1 MLAAKNPT
9 SEWNNI
15 VAEEKCDTTGLLAI
29 GKVLSQ
35 SVLGLDQ
42 PIDHHEVVV
51 PKVEPI
57 DDDQQP
63 QSYYMLKVDM
73 ASEGDGD
80 SASVADDD
88 GGLHQTIDLSTKSR
102 ERLEVTTTVYCN
114 PPVNNNDTINN
125 NNTISNNNN
134 NNAYYNI
141 NVDGDKIVMKGSA
154 KRKKPNPMQIVLAKK
169 SKIQEESED
178 VSGNGDDDEVAVIV
192 REDDDDCK
200 ENIEETT
207 MATTTAMTAMTATV
221 TTPPTSTDDEPVQ
234 PVTTAVNRKNSIKS
248 TEVKSEQEKLDEC
261 MTEEI
266 LRSVLTDE
274 SDGDDM
280 ITEAFVKKK
289 GGSKKTKK
297 GRKDRKNGGNK
308 KEMTDAMKRELE
320 QRMHE
325 EFAQLSR
332 LKNQELAPRWSNGWI
347 WQGKPF
353 KRPVYLENDDTPV
366 LRKCY
371 PCMRHMQGD
380 TIYARDCVL
389 LKSGSRKNDLPF
401 IAKIANLWEDPV
413 NGEMMMSLLW
423 YYRPEHT
430 KQGRLKEDMPD
441 ELFASKHRDVNS
453 VACIDDRCYVLTFNE
468 YCRHRKHMKSVQE
481 NLVLCKAVVPP
492 LREANPRARQL
503 PGDGAPSD
511 LIFFCRRVYDC
522 RQKRLLKKPTL

>member
-1 MLAAKNPT
+1 MSPLSPARASVQHLAPQSPAMLAAKNPT

-57 DDDQQP
+57 DDEQQP
-63 QSYYMLKVDM
+63 QSYFMLKVDM
-73 ASEGDGD
+73 ASEEDCD
-80 SASVADDD
+80 SASAADDD

-134 NNAYYNI
+134 SYYNI
-141 NVDGDKIVMKGSA
+141 NVDSEKIVMKGSA

-169 SKIQEESED
+169 SKIQEETED
-178 VSGNGDDDEVAVIV
+178 MSGNDGDEVVAVVV

-200 ENIEETT
+200 ENVEETT
-207 MATTTAMTAMTATV
+207 MATTTMMVMTATA
-221 TTPPTSTDDEPVQ
+221 TTPLTSTEDEPVQ
-234 PVTTAVNRKNSIKS
+234 PVTAINRKNSIKS
-248 TEVKSEQEKLDEC
+248 TEVKSDQEKLDEC

-289 GGSKKTKK
+289 GVSKKTKK

-308 KEMTDAMKRELE
+308 KEMT
-320 QRMHE
+320 
-325 EFAQLSR
+325 
-332 LKNQELAPRWSNGWI
+332 
-347 WQGKPF
+347 
-353 KRPVYLENDDTPV
+353 
-366 LRKCY
+366 
-371 PCMRHMQGD
+371 
-380 TIYARDCVL
+380 
-389 LKSGSRKNDLPF
+389 
-401 IAKIANLWEDPV
+401 
-413 NGEMMMSLLW
+413 GE
-423 YYRPEHT
+423 
-430 KQGRLKEDMPD
+430 
-441 ELFASKHRDVNS
+441 
-453 VACIDDRCYVLTFNE
+453 
-468 YCRHRKHMKSVQE
+468 
-481 NLVLCKAVVPP
+481 
-492 LREANPRARQL
+492 
-503 PGDGAPSD
+503 
-511 LIFFCRRVYDC
+511 
-522 RQKRLLKKPTL
+522 

>member
-9 SEWNNI
+9 SEWNTT
-15 VAEEKCDTTGLLAI
+15 EEKCDTTGLLAI

-35 SVLGLDQ
+35 SVLGLDHQ
-42 PIDHHEVVV
+42 PIDHHDIV
-51 PKVEPI
+51 PKIEPI
-57 DDDQQP
+57 DDEP
-63 QSYYMLKVDM
+63 TQSYYTLQVDM
-73 ASEGDGD
+73 ASDNDSESAVNDDGD
-80 SASVADDD
+80 
-88 GGLHQTIDLSTKSR
+88 LLTIDLSTKPR
-102 ERLEVTTTVYCN
+102 ECLEVTTTVCCN
-114 PPVNNNDTINN
+114 TPVNNNNSINN
-125 NNTISNNNN
+125 NNNTS
-134 NNAYYNI
+134 
-141 NVDGDKIVMKGSA
+141 DGDKIVKGSA

-169 SKIQEESED
+169 SKIQEENEIAS
-178 VSGNGDDDEVAVIV
+178 NGDVVTTFIESKVN
-192 REDDDDCK
+192 ENK
-200 ENIEETT
+200 EESS
-207 MATTTAMTAMTATV
+207 ATT
-221 TTPPTSTDDEPVQ
+221 STMIEDNEPIVK
-234 PVTTAVNRKNSIKS
+234 RKSSVKSI
-248 TEVKSEQEKLDEC
+248 TDLKSEQEKFEEC
-261 MTEEI
+261 LTEEI
-266 LRSVLTDE
+266 LRSVLTDN

-280 ITEAFVKKK
+280 ISETFVKKK
-289 GGSKKTKK
+289 YVVKKTKK
-297 GRKDRKNGGNK
+297 GRKDRKNGSNK

-320 QRMHE
+320 QRMRE
-325 EFAQLSR
+325 EFVQLSR
-332 LKNQELAPRWSNGWI
+332 LKNQDLTPRWSNGWM

-353 KRPVYLENDDTPV
+353 KRPIYLENDETPV

-413 NGEMMMSLLW
+413 SGEMMMSLLW

-430 KQGRLKEDMPD
+430 KQGRQMEDMPD

-492 LREANPRARQL
+492 LQEANPRARQL
-503 PGDGAPSD
+503 PVDGAPFD

-522 RQKRLLKKPTL
+522 RQRRLLKKPTL